1 MSRRRPRDTRPHI
14 SEKADPNIQVVVA
27 QQGVATPAQ
36 MPRNMRAYIQEGYRS
51 NGTVFRVVGHIA
63 RAGAGIKWKHYTDE
77 KKKREMP
84 NSELLQLW
92 NTPAPKTAGTSF
104 REAMLAYYCLTG
116 NSYVLGINASQNQA
130 GKFDELYN
138 LRPDHTKIKVD
149 NNGPLY
155 YEFGNFSPP
164 RRYGDPFV
172 MHNKLFAGN
181 DDVYGMSPIEVAAMD
196 VDIQKAGKKWNLG
209 LMSNM
214 ARPGGAWVTD
224 ALLGDTE
231 YKQLKE
237 EIRKK
242 FAGPRNAG
250 ETAILHG
257 GVKWQSMS
265 MSPYELDWL
274 ESSTKG
280 DRDIAGIFFNFPLFL
295 LGLADSTYTNQ
306 EEARY
311 ALYTEIVFPILDTFQ
326 DSLNMWLTPR
336 YGGFLGYDQE
346 DVEAIQKRLQEAKG
360 QASDRA
366 TAEFAA
372 STATFLEAREIQVD
386 DYIAA
391 MSGKTINPPPPPPML
406 PPPATQTTVTEVP
419 NDATDGTTDNTP
431 PPAKMLPFPVASMK
445 ILDLHTEAE
454 KVAYMK
460 TVESRRTKWEKVIK
474 GRLAD
479 YFRDEHKTIAAA
491 MSRGDISDASSN
503 IEHALSVLEQQGTLK
518 SLIVGIYQDVG
529 EDFGESVLK
538 DLKFGDTSYEQK
550 LLNLHLNLHA
560 PDVLVHLLQIAGE
573 KVRQIYGT
581 TLAFL
586 QEHLTA
592 GVQAGETL
600 DQVAQRVDDLYTE
613 SIIPERSQT
622 ISATE
627 VHSANEYGS
636 AQAAQLSGLML
647 KKMWQTTFDDKVR
660 IDHAEAQGQEVDMD
674 EAFDVGGEQ
683 LMYPGDPAGSP
694 GNIIGCRCTVIY
706 FSVQTVDDEIG
717 KALTKY
723 ARTFPQL
730 IVTRE
735 HYRELLRIKR

>member
-1 MSRRRPRDTRPHI
+1 MSRRRNRPQRQYN
-14 SEKADPNIQVVVA
+14 EKADPNIQVVVA
-27 QQGVATPAQ
+27 NQGVATPAT
-36 MPRNMRAYIQEGYRS
+36 MPRNMRAYIQEGFRS
-51 NGTVFRVVGHIA
+51 KTVYRVVGHIA
-63 RAGAGIKWKHYTDE
+63 RAGAGIKWKHFTDNTKQKE
-77 KKKREMP
+77 VTSSDLMT
-84 NSELLQLW
+84 LW
-92 NTPAPKTAGTSF
+92 NTPAPKTSGSQF
-104 REAMLAYYCLTG
+104 REAMIAYYCLTG
-116 NSYVLGINASQNQA
+116 NSYILGINARQSPGNT
-130 GKFDELYN
+130 FDELYN
-138 LRPDHTKIKVD
+138 LRPDLTKIKLD
-149 NNGPLY
+149 ENGPLY

-164 RRYGDPFV
+164 RRYADPFV

-181 DDVYGMSPIEVAAMD
+181 DDVYGMSPVEVAAML
-196 VDIQKAGKKWNLG
+196 VDIQKAGQKWNLG
-209 LMSNM
+209 LLSNM

-231 YKQLKE
+231 YKGLKE

-242 FAGPRNAG
+242 FAGTRNAG

-265 MSPYELDWL
+265 MSPMELDWI
-274 ESSTKG
+274 ESDTKS

-295 LGLADSTYTNQ
+295 LGLADSTYSNQ

-346 DVEAIQKRLQEAKG
+346 DVEAIQARLQEAKG

-366 TAEFAA
+366 TAEFTA
-372 STATFLEAREIQVD
+372 STATFLEAREIQGRPKLNVKDFVIINQIPVHVEDLD

-391 MSGKTINPPPPPPML
+391 MSGKTINPPPPPPQLL
-406 PPPATQTTVTEVP
+406 PAPGNTTVTEVP
-419 NDATDGTTDNTP
+419 NPDNQDDTP
-431 PPAKMLPFPVASMK
+431 PPAKMLPFPAVSVK
-445 ILDLHTEAE
+445 VLDLQTDAE
-454 KVAYMK
+454 KAAYMK
-460 TVESRRTKWEKVIK
+460 SVESQRTKWEKVVQ
-474 GRLAD
+474 GRLQD

-491 MSRGDISDASSN
+491 MSRGDVSDASGN

-518 SLIVGIYQDVG
+518 SLIVGIYQDVV
-529 EDFGESVLK
+529 EDFGNSVLK
-538 DLKFGDTSYEQK
+538 DLKYGDASYEQK

-586 QEHLTA
+586 QEHITA

-600 DQVAQRVDDLYTE
+600 DQVAQRVDDLYTSE
-613 SIIPERSQT
+613 IIPTRSQT
-622 ISATE
+622 ISVTE

-636 AQAAQLSGLML
+636 SQAAQLSGLTL
-647 KKMWQTTFDDKVR
+647 RKMWQTVFDDKVR
-660 IDHAEAQGQEVDMD
+660 ADHAEAQGQEIDMD

-706 FSVQTVDDEIG
+706 C
-717 KALTKY
+717 
-723 ARTFPQL
+723 
-730 IVTRE
+730 
-735 HYRELLRIKR
+735 

>member
-1 MSRRRPRDTRPHI
+1 M
-14 SEKADPNIQVVVA
+14 
-27 QQGVATPAQ
+27 
-36 MPRNMRAYIQEGYRS
+36 
-51 NGTVFRVVGHIA
+51 
-63 RAGAGIKWKHYTDE
+63 
-77 KKKREMP
+77 
-84 NSELLQLW
+84 
-92 NTPAPKTAGTSF
+92 
-104 REAMLAYYCLTG
+104 
-116 NSYVLGINASQNQA
+116 
-130 GKFDELYN
+130 
-138 LRPDHTKIKVD
+138 
-149 NNGPLY
+149 
-155 YEFGNFSPP
+155 
-164 RRYGDPFV
+164 
-172 MHNKLFAGN
+172 
-181 DDVYGMSPIEVAAMD
+181 
-196 VDIQKAGKKWNLG
+196 
-209 LMSNM
+209 
-214 ARPGGAWVTD
+214 
-224 ALLGDTE
+224 
-231 YKQLKE
+231 
-237 EIRKK
+237 
-242 FAGPRNAG
+242 
-250 ETAILHG
+250 
-257 GVKWQSMS
+257 
-265 MSPYELDWL
+265 
-274 ESSTKG
+274 
-280 DRDIAGIFFNFPLFL
+280 FL

-311 ALYTEIVFPILDTFQ
+311 ALYTEIDFPILDTFQ

-336 YGGFLGYDQE
+336 YGGYLGYDQE

-372 STATFLEAREIQVD
+372 STATFLEAREIQGRPKLNVKDFVIINQVPVHVEDLD

-391 MSGKTINPPPPPPML
+391 MSGKTINPPPPPPQLL
-406 PPPATQTTVTEVP
+406 PAPGNTTVTEVP
-419 NDATDGTTDNTP
+419 NSDNQDNTDTTP
-431 PPAKMLPFPVASMK
+431 PPQKLLPPMIQLKV
-445 ILDLHTEAE
+445 LDLQTEAE
-454 KVAYMK
+454 KAAYLK

-474 GRLAD
+474 GRLQD

-491 MSRGDISDASSN
+491 LSRGTTDSAPDNVA
-503 IEHALSVLEQQGTLK
+503 HAFTVLEQQGTLK

-627 VHSANEYGS
+627 VHGANEYGS
-636 AQAAQLSGLML
+636 SQAAQLSGLTL
-647 KKMWQTTFDDKVR
+647 KKVWLSTFDSKVR
-660 IDHAEAQGQEVDMD
+660 ADHADAHGQEVGTD
-674 EAFDVGGEQ
+674 EPFIVGGEP

-694 GNIIGCRCTVIY
+694 GNIINCRCTVYYI
-706 FSVQTVDDEIG
+706 SVQSQDDEIG

-730 IVTRE
+730 IITRE

>member
-1 MSRRRPRDTRPHI
+1 MPANHRVARLTRCTTSGPISPR
-14 SEKADPNIQVVVA
+14 SSW
-27 QQGVATPAQ
+27 
-36 MPRNMRAYIQEGYRS
+36 MR
-51 NGTVFRVVGHIA
+51 
-63 RAGAGIKWKHYTDE
+63 
-77 KKKREMP
+77 
-84 NSELLQLW
+84 
-92 NTPAPKTAGTSF
+92 TAHST
-104 REAMLAYYCLTG
+104 
-116 NSYVLGINASQNQA
+116 
-130 GKFDELYN
+130 
-138 LRPDHTKIKVD
+138 
-149 NNGPLY
+149 
-155 YEFGNFSPP
+155 
-164 RRYGDPFV
+164 
-172 MHNKLFAGN
+172 
-181 DDVYGMSPIEVAAMD
+181 MSPAEVAAML
-196 VDIQKAGKKWNLG
+196 VDIQKAGQKWNLS
-209 LMSNM
+209 LLSNM

-231 YKQLKE
+231 YKGLKE

-265 MSPYELDWL
+265 MSPMELDWI
-274 ESSTKG
+274 ESDTKG
-280 DRDIAGIFFNFPLFL
+280 VRDIARIFFNFPLPL
-295 LGLADSTYTNQ
+295 LGLADTTFNNL
-306 EEARY
+306 EEAKRF
-311 ALYTEIVFPILDTFQ
+311 LYTDIEFPLLDMFEA
-326 DSLNMWLTPR
+326 SLNMWLTPR
-336 YGGFLGYDQE
+336 YGGGYLGYDSN
-346 DVEAIQKRLQEAKG
+346 DVETIADQLKAAK
-360 QASDRA
+360 AADSDRA

-372 STATFLEAREIQVD
+372 STITFHEAREIQGKQRLPVKDFVIINQVPVHVDDLD

-391 MSGKTINPPPPPPML
+391 MSGKTINPPPPQLL
-406 PPPATQTTVTEVP
+406 PPGHVTVTPV
-419 NDATDGTTDNTP
+419 DNSGDNSVDNVDNQAGSDNA
-431 PPAKMLPFPVASMK
+431 PPAKILPFPVASVK
-445 ILDLHTEAE
+445 ILDLHTDAE
-454 KVAYMK
+454 KAAYFK
-460 TVESRRTKWEKVIK
+460 TVESRRAKWEKVIQ
-474 GRLAD
+474 GRLQD

-491 MSRGDISDASSN
+491 INRGDASDASGN
-503 IEHALSVLEQQGTLK
+503 VEHALTVLEQQGTLK

-538 DLKFGDTSYEQK
+538 DLKFGDAPYEQK
-550 LLNLHLNLHA
+550 LFNLQLNLHA

-592 GVQAGETL
+592 GVQADETL

-636 AQAAQLSGLML
+636 SQAAQMSGLTL
-647 KKMWQTTFDDKVR
+647 KKVWLSTFDSKVR
-660 IDHAEAQGQEVDMD
+660 ADHADAHGQEVGTD
-674 EAFDVGGEQ
+674 EPFIVGGEQ